1 MDTLKVFTKSLAFV
15 SELTRVNNDPQIT
28 IYYKVM
34 KKTPIGNETA
44 IKKHVNA
51 FSNYIIKNETAIL
64 NKNIKGLTND
74 KIVLNDKVY
83 LEIAKYFTT
92 SNIDVMFQHLLLLL
106 HLCKPS
112 DNSKQ
117 KLIELSSTSSSNTEQ
132 KGEAGENKFLSKYI
146 KKMEEE
152 YGDKEFTDPMSAA
165 MSMMQS
171 GMITNLIQDISEG
184 VKSGDLNPESLL
196 SSVQSSF
203 QDLTGNDISSI
214 LNNGNINI
222 PNESGSSSQIDIS
235 SMMSMVSGMM
245 SSMMPAEN
253 GSSGG
258 GDMSMNLIGSLL
270 GGLTSNTN
278 SSSNGLDL
286 DELEKNMSNN
296 RLR

>member
-1 MDTLKVFTKSLAFV
+1 MDTLKVFTKALAFV
-15 SELTRVNNDPQIT
+15 SELTRVNNDPQIN

-64 NKNIKGLTND
+64 NKSIKDLTTD

-83 LEIAKYFTT
+83 LEIAKYFTLT
-92 SNIDVMFQHLLLLL
+92 NVDVMFQHLLLLL

-117 KLIELSSTSSSNTEQ
+117 KLVEISNSTSQS

-184 VKSGDLNPESLL
+184 VKTGELNPESLL

-222 PNESGSSSQIDIS
+222 PNDSGSSSQIDIS
-235 SMMSMVSGMM
+235 SMMNMVSGMM
-245 SSMMPAEN
+245 ANMMPAEN
-253 GSSGG
+253 GAQDS
-258 GDMSMNLIGSLL
+258 SMNLIGSLL
-270 GGLTSNTN
+270 GGLTSSTN
-278 SSSNGLDL
+278 SSSKGLDL
-286 DELEKNMSNN
+286 DELEKSMSHN
-296 RLR
+296 RLK